1 MSPCD
6 SPLPFHTFLPIVLL
20 LTPAAGIQDMPEGAD
35 TVAAERALRSASPPH
50 LHRFEGVGSVSSV
63 AFSRNCSWLSHSY
76 ARRECHFLSNC

>member
-6 SPLPFHTFLPIVLL
+6 SPLSFHTFLPIVLV
-20 LTPAAGIQDMPEGAD
+20 LTPAAGIQDMLEGAN
-35 TVAAERALRSASPPH
+35 TVAAERALRVGLSPH
-50 LHRFEGVGSVSSV
+50 LNGFEGVGSVSSV